1 MSKGTIYLYFPNKEE
16 LFRQTIRDA
25 LSSSISHPN
34 AAAENTPTRQLIAT
48 VARYWQFLNSETVV
62 SVNRLVSAEQAQFPE
77 LAELYATEVVLRLE
91 DEVREAIERGIE
103 EGEFR
108 ETDPGVA
115 ARMLSA
121 ITIQRAAWANG
132 GVVAFGRE
140 RGEAILKEIGDFV
153 LRALAPE
160 DAAFAQADGAPTRR
174 GALNN

>member
-1 MSKGTIYLYFPNKEE
+1 VSKGTIYLYFPNKEE

-25 LSSSISHPN
+25 LSSRIPSPGTPADN
-34 AAAENTPTRQLIAT
+34 APTRQLLAT

-77 LAELYATEVVLRLE
+77 LSELYATEVVLRLE
-91 DEVREAIERGIE
+91 DEVREVIERGIA

-108 ETDPGVA
+108 EADPGVA

-121 ITIQRAAWANG
+121 LTIQRASWANG
-132 GVVAFGRE
+132 GVVALGGE
-140 RGEAILKEIGDFV
+140 SSEAIFREITNFC

-160 DAAFAQADGAPTRR
+160 EAAFAQADGAPTLR